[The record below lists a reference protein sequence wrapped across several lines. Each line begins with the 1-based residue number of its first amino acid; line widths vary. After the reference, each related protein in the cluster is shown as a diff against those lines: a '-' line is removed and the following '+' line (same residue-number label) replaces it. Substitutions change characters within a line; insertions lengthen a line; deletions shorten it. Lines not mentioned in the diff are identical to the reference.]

1 VTGYTRWEED
11 LTGEDPR
18 FCNSDGDQLGYVK
31 PNGTAWEAGYGGKLL
46 GLRASKGKAVRRQL
60 FLWMDDNYFSGSATT
75 ITPDRRQLLL
85 DPARGAERRRQ
96 SSLDVFPTGAA

>member
-46 GLRASKGKAVRRQL
+46 GLRASKGKAMQL
-60 FLWMDDNYFSGSATT
+60 VHGAHAGYPLGRENY
-75 ITPDRRQLLL
+75 
-85 DPARGAERRRQ
+85 
-96 SSLDVFPTGAA
+96 